1 MKLGVMLAAE
11 PPHIAGPIIVR
22 VMSLGLAAADLA
34 GLWGQDAA
42 PLRRLD
48 IEMRKVAPGVS
59 PAPLLLT
66 GEGLGHTRPLLL
78 VAQVVQSTRP
88 DATCRVAPSA
98 LHRSQAW
105 VSATGSVVQPMSAPG
120 IRSRSSAMP
129 EGQ

>member
-1 MKLGVMLAAE
+1 MLDMMLAAK
-11 PPHIAGPIIVR
+11 PSHIAGAGIVVVVR
-22 VMSLGLAAADLA
+22 LGLAAADFA
-34 GLWGQDAA
+34 GLRGQKAKAFEGFDVQ
-42 PLRRLD
+42 
-48 IEMRKVAPGVS
+48 MRSVTPGMI

-105 VSATGSVVQPMSAPG
+105 VSATGSVVQPISAPG
-120 IRSRSSAMP
+120 IRSRSSPMP